1 MTENHRAI
9 LLVVAFFIVGSFIC
23 AVHKRQLHAQ
33 IQTMKRRTQHT
44 MVVTSSAFKDGERM
58 PDRYTCIGEN
68 VSPDI
73 AWSNVPDKAK
83 TIAMVCDDPDAP
95 TGTWVHWVIFNIPA
109 GVQRIPEAVP
119 HQEKLSDGS
128 IQGINSFG
136 KTGFGGACP
145 PKGHGRHHYFFKVYA
160 LDRDLDLD
168 VAATK
173 QDLETAMIG
182 HVLATGELMGIFS
195 RD

>member
-9 LLVVAFFIVGSFIC
+9 LLVVAFFVAGSFIC
-23 AVHKRQLHAQ
+23 AVHKRQLQAQ

-44 MVVTSSAFKDGERM
+44 MVVTSSAFNDGQRI
-58 PDRYTCIGEN
+58 PDRYTCVSEN

-83 TIAMVCDDPDAP
+83 TIAIICDDPDAP
-95 TGTWVHWVIFNIPA
+95 AGTWVHWVIFNIPA
-109 GVQRIPEAVP
+109 NTQKLPEALP
-119 HQEKLSDGS
+119 ADQNLAHGS
-128 IQGINSFG
+128 CQGINSFG

-160 LDRDLDLD
+160 LDIKLDLD
-168 VAATK
+168 ADATK

-182 HVLATGELMGIFS
+182 HVLATGELMGIYS

>member
-9 LLVVAFFIVGSFIC
+9 LLVIAFFIAGSFIC

-33 IQTMKRRTQHT
+33 IQTMKRRAQHA
-44 MVVTSSAFKDGERM
+44 MVVTSSAFNDGQRM
-58 PDRYTCIGEN
+58 PDKYTCVGEN

-73 AWSNVPDKAK
+73 AWSNTPNKAK
-83 TIAMVCDDPDAP
+83 TIAMICDDPDAP
-95 TGTWVHWVIFNIPA
+95 AGTWVHWVIFNIPA
-109 GVQRIPEAVP
+109 DWQKVPEAVSS
-119 HQEKLSDGS
+119 EEILSNGAC
-128 IQGINSFG
+128 QGMNSFG

-160 LDRDLDLD
+160 LDTTLDLGPG
-168 VAATK
+168 ATK

-182 HVLATGELMGIFS
+182 HVLATGELMGTYS